1 MSYAIKPHLEG
12 AFKNRNIFSQIKR
25 HFFQFLRETV
35 VLWGGNTA
43 DTINHCDLCHASSAP
58 SNTLSQGPLSC
69 GPLWLVLGSNKSY
82 SMSQLLCACVFY
94 FSPWIA
100 ESAFLRR
107 GFQRTTKLLLF
118 WVTSFGKESNSKN
131 WWFKNHFVR
140 SQLVTQP
147 WDLLIN
153 LISGGLLMLMLIW
166 TFQGLLNIDAPIPLW
181 RHFGDSWHQLRVSEM
196 LWDLRTKPDKKL
208 VFVWKMRAA

>member
-107 GFQRTTKLLLF
+107 GFHRLGICRDRRDRRSCKIFVSCVIFFRKQR
-118 WVTSFGKESNSKN
+118 SF
-131 WWFKNHFVR
+131 
-140 SQLVTQP
+140 
-147 WDLLIN
+147 LLI
-153 LISGGLLMLMLIW
+153 LQVY
-166 TFQGLLNIDAPIPLW
+166 THLNVNFL
-181 RHFGDSWHQLRVSEM
+181 HNC
-196 LWDLRTKPDKKL
+196 
-208 VFVWKMRAA
+208 